1 MAAGT
6 SKAIGGLREAV
17 QDLVAPD
24 MCAVKVSIDALTQ
37 ALRLRSEALSQERTL
52 RSENLQ
58 DELRALRDEMRLRD
72 ENQAKHAQSMAQDI
86 KDLSRRLDF
95 TIELRERVAVLEARM
110 PKQ

>member
-1 MAAGT
+1 M
-6 SKAIGGLREAV
+6 
-17 QDLVAPD
+17 
-24 MCAVKVSIDALTQ
+24 
-37 ALRLRSEALSQERTL
+37 
-52 RSENLQ
+52 
-58 DELRALRDEMRLRD
+58 ELRALRDEMRLRV